1 MRIGELSQRTGVPVA
16 TLKHYLREGLLPR
29 GRATARTQAEYGEEH
44 VHRLRLVQALT
55 EVGGLTLAATR
66 TVLDAV
72 TTPGTSVTQALGVAT
87 EALPPRPAE
96 DADLDLAPAQR
107 ALELA
112 GWDTW
117 PDSAPVRQLATAMR
131 ALEAAGLDASPELVA
146 ERARLLAPLVRE
158 EVAAVPDTSI
168 ADAATFAALGTVLY
182 EPLLLALR
190 RLGHQD
196 ASVRRFGHPG
206 QRPT

>member
-1 MRIGELSQRTGVPVA
+1 MRIGELSRRSGVPVA

-29 GRATARTQAEYGEEH
+29 GRATSRTQAEYGEGH
-44 VHRLRLVQALT
+44 VHRLRLLRALT
-55 EVGGLTLAATR
+55 EVGGLSLAAAR

-72 TTPGTSVTQALGVAT
+72 STPGTSVTQALGVAT
-87 EALPPRPAE
+87 DALPPRPSQ
-96 DADLDLAPAQR
+96 DADLDLSPALR

-112 GWDTW
+112 GWVTW
-117 PDSAPVRQLATAMR
+117 PDSAAVRQLATAMR

-158 EVAAVPDTSI
+158 EVAAVPDGAL
-168 ADAATFAALGTVLY
+168 ADAVTFAALGTVLY
-182 EPLLLALR
+182 EPVLLALR

-196 ASVRRFGHPG
+196 ASVRRFGMPEPG
-206 QRPT
+206 S